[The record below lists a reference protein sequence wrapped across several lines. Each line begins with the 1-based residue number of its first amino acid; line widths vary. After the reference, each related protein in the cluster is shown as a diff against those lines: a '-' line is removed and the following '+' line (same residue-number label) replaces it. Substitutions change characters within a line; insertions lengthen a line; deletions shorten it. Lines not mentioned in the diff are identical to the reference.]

1 MEHLQADVN
10 TQNWSAIFDLTEPDE
25 QLQHFNQ
32 ITLWLLDLHAL
43 LTLKLLIQGSQLLLK
58 EL

>member
-1 MEHLQADVN
+1 MTL
-10 TQNWSAIFDLTEPDE
+10 TLKIGLLFLIWSAIFDLTVPQE

-32 ITLWLLDLHAL
+32 ITLWLLDLHAPH
-43 LTLKLLIQGSQLLLK
+43 GSQLILK